1 MQQVRI
7 RLAALLVALLV
18 CLGAVQPAQAVSDSS
33 FGLAL
38 GNPSGAVASSSYPS
52 NYLIQRPQYAL
63 SYHRDTG
70 IPNWVSWH
78 LELSDLGSTSRGD
91 FHTDTTLPSGW
102 YRVTTSNYTGSGYD
116 RGHMTPSGDRT
127 ATTTDNYATFYMT
140 NIIPQAPDNNQGPW
154 AALEEYCRTL
164 ARSGYELY
172 IISGGAGSKGTIA
185 GGRVRVPSSTWK
197 VIVVLAQGSNDLS
210 RINTTTRVI
219 AVNMPNQQG
228 IRSVSWKSY
237 RVTVDQI
244 ESLTGYNFLSN
255 VTSSIQNV
263 IEAQVDTQ

>member
-1 MQQVRI
+1 MQQVRVRI
-7 RLAALLVALLV
+7 VGLLLAVLV
-18 CLGAVQPAQAVSDSS
+18 CLGAAQPAQAVSDPS

-38 GNPSGAVASSSYPS
+38 GNPSGAVASSSYPT
-52 NYLIQRPQYAL
+52 NYLIQRAQYAL
-63 SYHRDTG
+63 SYHRDNG

-78 LELSDLGSTSRGD
+78 LEASDIGSTPRGD

-102 YRVTTSNYTGSGYD
+102 YRVATGDYTGSGYD

-127 ATTTDNYATFYMT
+127 ASSADNYATFYMT

-154 AALEEYCRTL
+154 NALEEYCRSL
-164 ARSGYELY
+164 ANSGNELY

-185 GGRVRVPSSTWK
+185 SGKVRIPNSTWK
-197 VIVVLAQGSNDLS
+197 VIVVLPQGSSDLS
-210 RINTTTRVI
+210 RVSTSTRVI

-237 RVTVDQI
+237 RVSVDQI

-255 VTSSIQNV
+255 VSSSIQSV
-263 IEAQVDTQ
+263 IEARVDTQ